1 MPCAAYEETIK
12 YLENK
17 ARVFNIWYAEKQITI
32 WGLSMKIG
40 WFFVAFLAFCKY
52 RHSIIPYC
60 DPWRNNNVDVV
71 SGFPLSWLVSKVIL
85 LPCSQ
90 AGAART
96 SAINNL
102 VQYNHLSNVSE
113 ALAEHKIDYEHLYW
127 LSETSKTASDTLLNK
142 RRKREGDLE
151 YHGVIDLQNSLNQV
165 GPFVVDFLQ
174 ARKDVLGELN
184 QGLRTFHL
192 QLQHEQATF
201 RWRKEAEFSIGG
213 GIDAFLGKYWAT
225 KIKFETELIS
235 KGNSTL
241 EAVKPKAEELY
252 EKLGEGKELF
262 EKIGHYFIL
271 NRHLQNHPKTTLDQH
286 TRDFYERLGG
296 KRDELEG
303 YSKAIRK
310 LDYADLGL
318 VVDGYLLQFRQA
330 RKLLK
335 PAMAAYEKDKV
346 AMVYPPFPHPK
357 EDIKERLAREFDVR
371 DAKIAPLKK
380 DLKEEAEK
388 TEAVLRKI
396 DVLLASKFGWKV

>member
-1 MPCAAYEETIK
+1 MPGAGYEETIK
-12 YLENK
+12 FFERKGRAFLT
-17 ARVFNIWYAEKQITI
+17 WYEEVQII
-32 WGLSMKIG
+32 VWGLRIKLG
-40 WFFVAFLAFCKY
+40 WFLIAFLAFAHY
-52 RHSIIPYC
+52 RHSIVPYC
-60 DPWRNNNVDVV
+60 DPWRDNNIGVI
-71 SGFPLSWLVSKVIL
+71 SGFPLSWLVLDIIL
-85 LPCSQ
+85 FSCPQ

-96 SAINNL
+96 SAINNI

-113 ALAEHKIDYEHLYW
+113 ALAEHKIDYDHLYW
-127 LSETSKTASDTLLNK
+127 LSETSNTASDTLLNK

-151 YHGVIDLQNSLNQV
+151 YHGVLDLQNSLNNV
-165 GPFVVDFLQ
+165 GPFVVEFLQ
-174 ARKDVLGELN
+174 ARKAVLEEIT
-184 QGLRTFHL
+184 QGLHNYHL
-192 QLQHEQATF
+192 QVQHEQISLK
-201 RWRKEAEFSIGG
+201 WRKEADFSLGG
-213 GIDAFLGKYWAT
+213 GIDAFLGNYWAA
-225 KIKFETELIS
+225 KIKFETQLFN
-235 KGNSTL
+235 KGNHTL
-241 EAVKPKAEELY
+241 EGIKPKAEELY

-271 NRHLQNHPKTTLDQH
+271 NRHLQNHPKATLDQR

-335 PAMAAYEKDKV
+335 PAMAAYEKDRL
-346 AMVYPPFPHPK
+346 ALVYPPFPHPK
-357 EDIKERLAREFDVR
+357 EDIKQRLAREFDVR

-380 DLKEEAEK
+380 DLQEEKEK

-396 DVLLASKFGWKV
+396 DVLLASKFGWKL